1 MATDFTHFPT
11 YFFTKTGY
19 PQWLVAL
26 TAQLWRHVTSMGLLH
41 LIDQR
46 RFTCGMRN
54 FEGEVMAS
62 LCP

>member
-1 MATDFTHFPT
+1 MATDFPLFPT

-19 PQWLVAL
+19 PQWLVTLA
-26 TAQLWRHVTSMGLLH
+26 AQLWQHVVSMGLLH

-46 RFTCGMRN
+46 RFNCGMGH
-54 FEGEVMAS
+54 FEDVY